1 MRSSTA
7 VGLAAARGKFT
18 SMPRY
23 IIGAVSMKI
32 RSRTSTTS
40 TSGMMLIS
48 ARLVPMRRA
57 PPGGPA
63 LNAIFRRPRQLGRRT
78 AQEVEHVEGESLHL
92 RRPVLHPV
100 DEVVVADDGRDGG
113 AEAGRRRHER
123 LRNAWRYHGEARRA
137 LRADAVEGI
146 HDAHHGPEEADER
159 ARACRRREGRQGTL
173 EAGEFQARPAAQGGA
188 GTSPPPTAPP
198 PAGATHRLPVAF

>member
-7 VGLAAARGKFT
+7 VGLAAARVKFT

-32 RSRTSTTS
+32 RSRASTTS
-40 TSGMMLIS
+40 ASGMMLIS

-92 RRPVLHPV
+92 GRPVLHPV
-100 DEVVVADDGRDGG
+100 DEVVVADDGGGGG
-113 AEAGRRRHER
+113 AEAGRRRHAR
-123 LRNAWRYHGEARRA
+123 LRNAGGYPGA
-137 LRADAVEGI
+137 
-146 HDAHHGPEEADER
+146 
-159 ARACRRREGRQGTL
+159 
-173 EAGEFQARPAAQGGA
+173 ARPA
-188 GTSPPPTAPP
+188 PRP
-198 PAGATHRLPVAF
+198 PAGGGSP